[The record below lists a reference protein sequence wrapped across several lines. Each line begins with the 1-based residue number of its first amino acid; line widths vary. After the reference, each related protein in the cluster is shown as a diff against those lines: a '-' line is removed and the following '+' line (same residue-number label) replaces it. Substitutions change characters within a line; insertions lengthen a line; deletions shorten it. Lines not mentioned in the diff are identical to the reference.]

1 MIVGF
6 KARATVTDDPEVSP
20 FRDGTESIAGN
31 RIMTHSAWSPCTA
44 SLTNL
49 DALGA
54 LRPGGLEGVVA
65 HAFRGRSG
73 ALTDG
78 DRAGEVRGLRVE
90 SAPPTFSDGF
100 DTIVGER
107 RLAPVDCVRAGWWY
121 LAPPQYAPERKAA
134 AQTHD
139 DRLHGGPSAGRD
151 PSAVHG
157 AATQTAAVGAVR
169 RIPRSVPNAPA
180 AALAA
185 GATGHDAV
193 ASQSRW
199 AGPPAIGGRLGSASL
214 TRVMGTTPRRW
225 PDTEVVPTLS
235 DDAIAALTADL
246 APLDAD
252 LTARF
257 PGDPGTRQPVHTCY
271 LPADRLHPD
280 VVLEWGEAAR
290 EALRHHAPDPDALAA
305 ATAGDS
311 DPAIAAAVYAHV
323 VQALTVEPIQDLRVD
338 LEDGYGTRPDEVED
352 ADAVQAAQAL
362 RTAAAAGALP
372 ASYGLR
378 PKSLDAAVRAR
389 GLRSLDL
396 FLTTLAGD
404 GGEDGPPPGLVVTL
418 PKVSAPEQVIVF
430 SEVLAELERQLGI
443 PPVAL
448 EIQVETPAAV
458 LSLPALA
465 GAAPGR
471 LTGLHVGT
479 YDYSAALGIAA
490 EYQASDHPGV
500 ELATALMQLA
510 AAGTGIRVA
519 DGSSNVLP
527 VGRASDVRSAWRR
540 HAGLVRRAWSRGLY
554 QGWDLH
560 PGQLVS
566 RHAAVA
572 GCLLTGLPDAL
583 RRLADYAAA
592 RTSGSVADE
601 PATARALAGHV
612 LRAVDARLVDD
623 ARLRAAGLDEETVA
637 RLGGRPPQVPA

>member
-1 MIVGF
+1 M
-6 KARATVTDDPEVSP
+6 E
-20 FRDGTESIAGN
+20 
-31 RIMTHSAWSPCTA
+31 
-44 SLTNL
+44 
-49 DALGA
+49 
-54 LRPGGLEGVVA
+54 
-65 HAFRGRSG
+65 
-73 ALTDG
+73 
-78 DRAGEVRGLRVE
+78 
-90 SAPPTFSDGF
+90 
-100 DTIVGER
+100 
-107 RLAPVDCVRAGWWY
+107 
-121 LAPPQYAPERKAA
+121 
-134 AQTHD
+134 
-139 DRLHGGPSAGRD
+139 
-151 PSAVHG
+151 
-157 AATQTAAVGAVR
+157 
-169 RIPRSVPNAPA
+169 
-180 AALAA
+180 
-185 GATGHDAV
+185 
-193 ASQSRW
+193 
-199 AGPPAIGGRLGSASL
+199 
-214 TRVMGTTPRRW
+214 TTPRRW

-235 DDAIAALTADL
+235 DDTIAALTADL

-252 LTARF
+252 LTTRF
-257 PGDPGTRQPVHTCY
+257 PGDPGTRQSVHTCY

-290 EALRHHAPDPDALAA
+290 EALRRHAPDPDALAA

-311 DPAIAAAVYAHV
+311 DPAIAASVYAHV

-362 RTAAAAGALP
+362 CTAAAAGALP
-372 ASYGLR
+372 VSYGLR
-378 PKSLDAAVRAR
+378 PKSLEPAVRAR

-396 FLTTLAGD
+396 FLTTLVGE

-418 PKVSAPEQVIVF
+418 PKVSAPEQVVVF
-430 SEVLAELERQLGI
+430 SDVLAELERQLGI
-443 PPVAL
+443 PPIAL

-458 LSLPALA
+458 LSLPGLVA
-465 GAAPGR
+465 AAPER

-490 EYQASDHPGV
+490 EHQASDHPAV

-572 GCLLTGLPDAL
+572 GCLLTGLPEAL
-583 RRLADYAAA
+583 RRLSDYASA

-612 LRAVDARLVDD
+612 LRAVDARLLDD
-623 ARLRAAGLDEETVA
+623 ARLRAAGLDEAIVA
-637 RLGGRPPQVPA
+637 RLGGRSQVPH